1 MATTSLTL
9 LEATTAKRAASKRY
23 SAAFEAAKTLTPGTA
38 EELCAAHI
46 ALHLTVG
53 VEYDVRAVASPAELL
68 AYYEAEHDRISQYYK
83 TLPTGEAMAS
93 IRFHAHN
100 ERARAYQKVQAARA
114 DLLSEEEREFLRDE
128 CGAGHY
134 QEAA

>member
-1 MATTSLTL
+1 MATSSLTL
-9 LEATTAKRAASKRY
+9 LEATTAKRTASARY
-23 SAAFEAAKTLTPGTA
+23 TAAFEAAKTLTQA
-38 EELCAAHI
+38 AADELCAAHI
-46 ALHLTVG
+46 ALNLAVG

-83 TLPTGEAMAS
+83 ALPTGQAMAS

-100 ERARAYQKVQAARA
+100 ERARAYQKVLTARA
-114 DLLSEEEREFLRDE
+114 NMLTEEEREFQRDE
-128 CGAGHY
+128 CGASY